1 MPLKVRTTL
10 HVYVFVLRENFK
22 RENQRDGADTMHRE
36 YNVGE
41 NSNLTIVS
49 KGNQFPSLFNYFSAD
64 KQHQQK
70 RIMTNEKSSL
80 KNQRDAYF
88 QALENDEKILKKNKR
103 KHGNTNTKSE
113 QMERKKQLDSKRKLA
128 LEKLQKKNK
137 SVIITKHS
145 QQQEVT
151 EDEKEDQTITGIPG
165 PPTDEEPLTREEL
178 RKFRFFRVSF
188 PLGVKAGETIR
199 AQIPFGPIVKVTVP
213 KGLKEETGKERTVE
227 FYVKNWEGMED
238 AYVPPPPPGMEKQ
251 YRKAKAHAEKMLER
265 GKEVTC
271 EIVGEDMGVKERRIL
286 SGGYFG
292 EEEDEEEEEDEGR
305 RIPPPPPISQF
316 VPPPPPPVVV
326 NPMMP
331 MAMGARMMQQQSQPP
346 PPPPPPP
353 HP

>member
-1 MPLKVRTTL
+1 
-10 HVYVFVLRENFK
+10 
-22 RENQRDGADTMHRE
+22 
-36 YNVGE
+36 
-41 NSNLTIVS
+41 
-49 KGNQFPSLFNYFSAD
+49 
-64 KQHQQK
+64 
-70 RIMTNEKSSL
+70 MTNEKSSL

-88 QALENDEKILKKNKR
+88 QALENDEKMKKNKR
-103 KHGNTNTKSE
+103 KHGTTNTKSE

-145 QQQEVT
+145 QQQDAT
-151 EDEKEDQTITGIPG
+151 ENEKEDQTITGIPG
-165 PPTDEEPLTREEL
+165 PPDEKPLAREEL
-178 RKFRFFRVSF
+178 RKFRFFRVAF

-213 KGLKEETGKERTVE
+213 HGLEEETEKERTVE
-227 FYVKNWEGMED
+227 FYVKNWEGMKD
-238 AYVPPPPPGMEKQ
+238 AYVPPAPPGMEKQ

>member
-1 MPLKVRTTL
+1 
-10 HVYVFVLRENFK
+10 
-22 RENQRDGADTMHRE
+22 
-36 YNVGE
+36 
-41 NSNLTIVS
+41 
-49 KGNQFPSLFNYFSAD
+49 
-64 KQHQQK
+64 
-70 RIMTNEKSSL
+70 MTNEKSFL

-88 QALENDEKILKKNKR
+88 QALENDEKILKKKKR

-113 QMERKKQLDSKRKLA
+113 QMERKKQLDVKRKLA

-286 SGGYFG
+286 SGG
-292 EEEDEEEEEDEGR
+292 
-305 RIPPPPPISQF
+305 IPPPPPISQF

-331 MAMGARMMQQQSQPP
+331 MAMGRENDATAKSTATATTAAAASVINKNSSSSFYRRNSRNGL
-346 PPPPPPP
+346 
-353 HP
+353 

>member
-1 MPLKVRTTL
+1 
-10 HVYVFVLRENFK
+10 
-22 RENQRDGADTMHRE
+22 
-36 YNVGE
+36 
-41 NSNLTIVS
+41 
-49 KGNQFPSLFNYFSAD
+49 
-64 KQHQQK
+64 
-70 RIMTNEKSSL
+70 MTNDKSSL

-88 QALENDEKILKKNKR
+88 QTLQENDEKIKKNKR
-103 KHGNTNTKSE
+103 KHGNTKSE
-113 QMERKKQLDSKRKLA
+113 QMERKKQLDVKRKLA

-137 SVIITKHS
+137 SMIIMKHS
-145 QQQEVT
+145 QQQEVI

-165 PPTDEEPLTREEL
+165 PPTDEKPLTRDEL
-178 RKFRFFRVSF
+178 RQFRFFRVSF
-188 PLGVKAGETIR
+188 PLGVKANETIR

-213 KGLKEETGKERTVE
+213 KGLNEETEAERTVE

-286 SGGYFG
+286 SGGYYG
-292 EEEDEEEEEDEGR
+292 EEEEEEEEEDEGR
-305 RIPPPPPISQF
+305 RI
-316 VPPPPPPVVV
+316 PPPPPPVVV

>member
-1 MPLKVRTTL
+1 
-10 HVYVFVLRENFK
+10 
-22 RENQRDGADTMHRE
+22 
-36 YNVGE
+36 
-41 NSNLTIVS
+41 
-49 KGNQFPSLFNYFSAD
+49 
-64 KQHQQK
+64 
-70 RIMTNEKSSL
+70 MTNEKSSL

-103 KHGNTNTKSE
+103 KHGTTNTKSE

-145 QQQEVT
+145 QQQDVT

-165 PPTDEEPLTREEL
+165 PPTDEKPLTREEL

-199 AQIPFGPIVKVTVP
+199 AQIPFGPIVRVTVP
-213 KGLKEETGKERTVE
+213 NGLEEEKEKERTVE

-238 AYVPPPPPGMEKQ
+238 AYVPPAPPGMEKQ

-331 MAMGARMMQQQSQPP
+331 MAMGARMMQQRSQPP